1 MKRARMALWVV
12 ASVVVLLAA
21 AYAFRHPRPV
31 RAAAQASTGK
41 VIFLDQGWTPE
52 IRESYYHISQ
62 GTTVLPYDI
71 FLNLEAAGSQELFR
85 SDANSERYGLTPD
98 PADPQ
103 WNPDGLPI
111 GLGKTVTT
119 EGPWKGEDVGI
130 NCATCHN
137 TELFYQGKRVRID
150 GGVGNHFDLEAY
162 IFALDDAMQETLKDS
177 AKFDRLAAR
186 MGVSSADAKSDL
198 RKRFETNADRIHSF
212 RTTVLLTPYP
222 WGPSRM
228 DAIGM
233 IVDRVTSVAP
243 DIPQNWFA
251 PLAPTKPPF
260 LWNSPQGTWTQWR
273 GVQQDP
279 IDRNLTETMG
289 VFMSMNL
296 TARSPEEG
304 LFQSNARLKNLEE
317 IEGWLNH
324 LAPPKWPEEAFGQI
338 DRAKAAQGKK
348 LFEGHCAEC
357 HNSYPYTWTAP
368 NKYGKRF
375 LQVGLVPE
383 SYVGTDPMQF
393 EELRPYVATAQL
405 APNLPGPLK
414 DKDLVPQGELYYGL
428 SMMILRTALSKIDQ
442 TPEQAVE
449 MHGYREL
456 PVPRPSPV
464 PHYKAA
470 PRDGVWAT
478 PPFMHNGSVP
488 NLYEMLVPAAQRTK
502 KFYLGRDFDPV
513 KVGVDTSGKSGT
525 YMVDTTLIGSS
536 NRGHS
541 FENAPLGNGV
551 IGPLL
556 TEEERWAIVEY
567 LKSIPEEAGQVTP
580 FGGPP
585 KAPTGHAK
593 WGEQPK
599 EPEH

>member
-1 MKRARMALWVV
+1 MKRTKMALWIA
-12 ASVVVLLAA
+12 ASVTVLLSG
-21 AYAFRHPRPV
+21 AYALRHLSPV
-31 RAAAQASTGK
+31 RAAAQAATDK
-41 VIFLDQGWTPE
+41 VILLDQGWTPE

-98 PADPQ
+98 AADPQ

-119 EGPWKGEDVGI
+119 EGPWKGEEAGI

-162 IFALDDAMQETLKDS
+162 LFALDDALQQTLTDS
-177 AKFDRLAAR
+177 AKFNRLAAR
-186 MGVSSADAKSDL
+186 MGASSADAKSEL
-198 RKRFETNADRIHSF
+198 HKRFDTNADRVHSF
-212 RTTVLLTPYP
+212 RPSVLLTPYP

-228 DAIGM
+228 DAVGL
-233 IVDRVTSVAP
+233 IVNRVISVAP
-243 DIPQNWFA
+243 AIPQNWFA
-251 PLAPTKPPF
+251 ALAPTKPPF

-289 VFMSMNL
+289 VFMSMDL
-296 TARSPEEG
+296 TAKSPQEG
-304 LFQSNARLKNLEE
+304 LYDSNARLKNLTE

-324 LAPPKWPEEAFGQI
+324 LAPPKWPEEVFGKI
-338 DRAKAAQGKK
+338 DRAKAAEGKK
-348 LFEGHCAEC
+348 LFVSHCAMC
-357 HNSYPYTWTAP
+357 HNSYPYTWTEP

-375 LQVGLVPE
+375 LEVGLVPE
-383 SYVGTDPMQF
+383 KYVGTDPMQF
-393 EELRPYVATAQL
+393 EDIRPYVQTAHL
-405 APNLPGPLK
+405 APYLPGPLK
-414 DKDLVPQGELYYGL
+414 DKELIPGGYLYYGL
-428 SMMILRTALSKIDQ
+428 SESILHSALSKINQ
-442 TPEQAVE
+442 TPEEAVQ

-456 PVPRPSPV
+456 PVPRPSEV

-478 PPFMHNGSVP
+478 PPYMHNGSVP
-488 NLYEMLVPAAQRTK
+488 NLYEMLLPAAQRTK
-502 KFYLGRDFDPV
+502 KFYLGKDFDPV

-525 YMVDTTLIGSS
+525 YLVDTALVGSS

-541 FENAPLGNGV
+541 FENGPRGNGV

-556 TEEERWAIVEY
+556 TDEERWAIVEY
-567 LKSIPEEAGQVTP
+567 LKSIPEEAGRVTP

-585 KAPTGHAK
+585 NPVTGHAK
-593 WGEQPK
+593 WAEQPK
-599 EPEH
+599 EP